1 MAGPT
6 TATTLPFH
14 NQVRTLTGIVFKST
28 DQYAGMHAPFLG
40 ISSSNVQLVGVLRTM
55 ITRTIAVYKILEST
69 Q

>member
-40 ISSSNVQLVGVLRTM
+40 TSSSNVQLVGVRTM